1 MSKKL
6 QISLIFSNLM
16 MPNPLSFDYHTYN
29 LYTKFVKILEICK
42 QYSKKLVNKH
52 CNIPCFSSVPKFFD
66 LEVIIFSLTAETDSL
81 DREKWLFENRQ

>member
-1 MSKKL
+1 M
-6 QISLIFSNLM
+6 
-16 MPNPLSFDYHTYN
+16 YN
-29 LYTKFVKILEICK
+29 IYTKFVKKIKICK
-42 QYSKKLVNKH
+42 QHSKNLVNKH